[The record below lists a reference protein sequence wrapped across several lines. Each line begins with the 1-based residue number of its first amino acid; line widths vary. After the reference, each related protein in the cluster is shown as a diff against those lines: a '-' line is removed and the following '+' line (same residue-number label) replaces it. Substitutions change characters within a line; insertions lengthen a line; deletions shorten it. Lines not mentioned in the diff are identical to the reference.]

1 MHVIAYHVI
10 VVPTLI
16 LLFKSARMLLT
27 IPRKQLLCQIIKQ
40 HKTVRGNLA
49 CTMPPKTNVLLPIPD
64 DRALRLSALPACI
77 EKWIYKLEGGV

>member
-1 MHVIAYHVI
+1 M
-10 VVPTLI
+10 
-16 LLFKSARMLLT
+16 
-27 IPRKQLLCQIIKQ
+27 CQIIKQ

-49 CTMPPKTNVLLPIPD
+49 CTMPPKTNVLLPKPD

>member
-1 MHVIAYHVI
+1 M
-10 VVPTLI
+10 
-16 LLFKSARMLLT
+16 
-27 IPRKQLLCQIIKQ
+27 CQIIKQ

-77 EKWIYKLEGGV
+77 EKWIYKLEGGSETMADGNKNVNGGVFVSLCNDDRYFL